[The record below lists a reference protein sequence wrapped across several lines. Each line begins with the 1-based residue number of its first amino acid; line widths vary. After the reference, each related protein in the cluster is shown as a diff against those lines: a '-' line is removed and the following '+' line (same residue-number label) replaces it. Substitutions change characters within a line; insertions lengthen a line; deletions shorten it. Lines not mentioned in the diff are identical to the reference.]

1 MAQTGPGKSFR
12 EGLTLIE
19 IFRMF
24 PNDDAAA
31 EWFAEARWPDG
42 AWCPHCGSTNVQSG
56 AKHASQP
63 YRCRNCRKRFS
74 VKTGTAMHDSK
85 LGLQVWAV
93 ATYLM
98 TTGLKGTASMKLHR
112 DLGITQKTAWH
123 LAHRLRETWQDEN
136 DNGPGFAG
144 PVEADETYMGGKL
157 GNMTAEGR
165 KKARQKPDLGK
176 TIVVGVKD
184 RASGAVSAKSVEYA
198 DKPTLQG
205 FIADHAAPDAKVF
218 TDDGRAYQGMDF
230 DHETVNHSVAE
241 YVRGQA
247 HTNGIESFWSMLK
260 RGYHGTYHHIS
271 AKHIDRYVAEFAGR
285 HNDRSSDTLDQMRA
299 IVRGL
304 VGKRLQYRDLIG

>member
-1 MAQTGPGKSFR
+1 MAQAGPGKSFR
-12 EGLTLIE
+12 EGLILIE

-24 PNDDAAA
+24 PDDDAAA

-63 YRCRNCRKRFS
+63 YRCRDCRKRFS

-85 LGLQVWAV
+85 LGLQVWAI

-136 DNGPGFAG
+136 DNGPDFAG

-157 GNMTAEGR
+157 GNMHADKRRE
-165 KKARQKPDLGK
+165 ARQKPDLGK

-184 RASGAVSAKSVEYA
+184 RATGAVSAKTVEYA

-205 FIADHAAPDAKVF
+205 FVSDHAAPDAKVF

-260 RGYHGTYHHIS
+260 RGYQGTYHHIS
-271 AKHIDRYVAEFAGR
+271 AKHIDRYVGEFAGR
-285 HNDRSSDTLDQMRA
+285 HNNRSSDTLDQMRA

>member
-31 EWFAEARWPDG
+31 KWFAEARWPDG

-63 YRCRNCRKRFS
+63 YRCRDCRKRFS

-85 LGLQVWAV
+85 LGLQVWAI

-112 DLGITQKTAWH
+112 DLGVTQKTAWH

-157 GNMTAEGR
+157 GNMTSEGR

-176 TIVVGVKD
+176 TIVVGMKD
-184 RASGAVSAKSVEYA
+184 RASGAVSAKAVEYA

-285 HNDRSSDTLDQMRA
+285 HNDRSSDTLDQMRS

>member
-1 MAQTGPGKSFR
+1 MPQSGPGKNHRTGIS
-12 EGLTLIE
+12 LTE

-24 PNDDAAA
+24 PNDEAA
-31 EWFAEARWPDG
+31 ERWFVEARWPDG
-42 AWCPHCGSTNVQSG
+42 PWCPHCGSANVQSG
-56 AKHASQP
+56 ARHKSQP
-63 YRCRNCRKRFS
+63 YRCRGCRKRFS

-85 LGLQVWAV
+85 LGLQVWAI

-123 LAHRLRETWQDEN
+123 LAHRLRETWQDDN
-136 DNGPGFAG
+136 DNGPDFPG
-144 PVEADETYMGGKL
+144 PVEADETYVGGKL
-157 GNMTAEGR
+157 GNMSAKKR
-165 KKARQKPDLGK
+165 KEARQKPDLGK

-184 RASGAVSAKSVEYA
+184 RASGAVSAKTVEYA

-241 YVRGQA
+241 YVRASSHQ
-247 HTNGIESFWSMLK
+247 
-260 RGYHGTYHHIS
+260 R
-271 AKHIDRYVAEFAGR
+271 DRILLVHVEARLPR
-285 HNDRSSDTLDQMRA
+285 HLSSHQREAYRPLRRR
-299 IVRGL
+299 VRGAA
-304 VGKRLQYRDLIG
+304 Q